1 MMPMHPRLG
10 AFRAALLTGWIGLSA
25 AGLLYARQKN
35 IPLWA
40 AIPIIAAFLVEYS
53 FYLVPAFEPA
63 REWLSRHLSRPWL
76 AVLVAV
82 GAALPYLI
90 YSIPTGEFR
99 WTAFLVLSAMIAAVS
114 FWYVALGP
122 SIVADSLFLALLA
135 AIVLSRP
142 FDHIYTSSAVKGLPI
157 LGHLM
162 LIHTGALAA
171 LTLRQGEGL
180 SFGFIPSQRELITG
194 VQYFFYFL
202 PVGFPLAMWLGVAH
216 LNFTAGVLL
225 WKALAYFFGALWVT
239 ALSEEFFFRGLL
251 QHWLTQW
258 TGRPWLSLG
267 AASILYGASHL
278 GFQHAFPNWKMAV
291 VDSFLGCFCGL
302 AFRKTESIRAGM
314 VTHALVV
321 TLWRTLFVS

>member
-35 IPLWA
+35 IPLSA

-53 FYLVPAFEPA
+53 FYLVPGFKPA
-63 REWLSRHLSRPWL
+63 RDWLAEHFSRPWF
-76 AVLVAV
+76 AVFLAV
-82 GAALPYLI
+82 GAVLPYLI
-90 YSIPTGEFR
+90 YSIPTGEFH
-99 WTAFLVLSAMIAAVS
+99 WIALLVLCAIIATVS

-122 SIVADSLFLALLA
+122 SIVVDSLFLALLA

-142 FDHIYTSSAVKGLPI
+142 FDHIYTSSAVKGLSI

-162 LIHTGALAA
+162 LIHVGALAT
-171 LTLRQGEGL
+171 LTVRGDTGL
-180 SFGFIPSQRELITG
+180 TFGFLPSQRELIIG
-194 VQYFFYFL
+194 VQHFFYFL
-202 PVGFPLAMWLGVAH
+202 PIGFPLAMWLGVAH
-216 LNFTAGVLL
+216 LNFSAGVLL
-225 WKALAYFFGALWVT
+225 WKALAYFFGALWVI
-239 ALSEEFFFRGLL
+239 ALSEEFFFRGML
-251 QHWLTQW
+251 QQWLTEW

-278 GFQHAFPNWKMAV
+278 GFQHIFPNWKMAV
-291 VDSFLGCFCGL
+291 IDSFLGCFCGL
-302 AFRKTESIRAGM
+302 AFRKAGSIRASM

>member
-1 MMPMHPRLG
+1 MHPRLG
-10 AFRAALLTGWIGLSA
+10 AFRAALLTGWIVLSV
-25 AGLLYARQKN
+25 AGLLYVHQKN
-35 IPLWA
+35 IPAWA

-53 FYLVPAFEPA
+53 FYLASGFEPA
-63 REWLSRHLSRPWL
+63 RRWLHDHLSRPWL
-76 AVLVAV
+76 AVLLAV

-90 YSIPTGEFR
+90 YSIPTGAFH
-99 WTAFLVLSAMIAAVS
+99 WTAFIVLCAMIAVVS

-122 SIVADSLFLALLA
+122 SIIADTLFLLLLA
-135 AIVLSRP
+135 AIVLSHS
-142 FDHIYTSSAVKGLPI
+142 FDHIYTSSAVKGMSI

-171 LTLRQGEGL
+171 LVLRGGEGMA
-180 SFGFIPSQRELITG
+180 FGFIPSQKELIIG

-202 PVGFPLAMWLGVAH
+202 PVGFPLALWLGVAH

-225 WKALAYFFGALWVT
+225 WKTIAYFFGALWVT

-251 QHWLTQW
+251 QHWLTEW
-258 TGRPWLSLG
+258 TSRPWLSLG

-278 GFQHAFPNWKMAV
+278 GFRAFPNWKMAV
-291 VDSFLGCFCGL
+291 IDSFLGCFCGL
-302 AFRKTESIRAGM
+302 AFRKAGSIRASM